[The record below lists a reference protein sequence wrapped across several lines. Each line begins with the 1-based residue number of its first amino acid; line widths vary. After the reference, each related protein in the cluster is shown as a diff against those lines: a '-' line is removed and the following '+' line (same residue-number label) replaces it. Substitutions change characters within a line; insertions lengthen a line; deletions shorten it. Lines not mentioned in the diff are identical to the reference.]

1 MRTDPEGDSADELRF
16 GALVRTVHDPV
27 WRFLL
32 RRSDPETAAEVLGDV
47 LLVLWRRLDD
57 VPEEPLAWCY
67 AVARRCLANARRGV
81 ARHRALVARV
91 ALLDPTPAST
101 PPEYGAAEDNSEL
114 TAALDRL
121 SPDDREVLRLW
132 AWEHLEPR
140 EIALVLDV
148 TPNAASIRLHR
159 ARGRLRDALEDVTR
173 KDATAAGHIRSEG
186 GGVDR

>member
-1 MRTDPEGDSADELRF
+1 VRTDPDGPGAERRF

-57 VPEEPLAWCY
+57 VPDEPLPWCY
-67 AVARRCLANARRGV
+67 AVARRCLANARRGA
-81 ARHRALVARV
+81 ARHRALVSRV
-91 ALLDPTPAST
+91 ALLDPTPAT
-101 PPEYGAAEDNSEL
+101 LPPDPGDAEGHSEL
-114 TAALDRL
+114 MAALDRL
-121 SPDDREVLRLW
+121 GHDDREILRLW

-140 EIALVLDV
+140 EIALVLDL

-159 ARGRLRDALEDVTR
+159 ARGRLRNAMAHVTR
-173 KDATAAGHIRSEG
+173 KDATPAGHIRSEG